1 MRVVWFDLGDRDVT
15 RWTWIKGGCEE
26 VDSGKVGSMAPVCE
40 GSKSTK
46 DVKIL
51 KGSLWIQLSLV
62 IVMVVLENTDWND
75 MDNVRDTDL
84 QRGNL
89 W

>member
-1 MRVVWFDLGDRDVT
+1 M
-15 RWTWIKGGCEE
+15 
-26 VDSGKVGSMAPVCE
+26 
-40 GSKSTK
+40 
-46 DVKIL
+46 
-51 KGSLWIQLSLV
+51 IQLSLV